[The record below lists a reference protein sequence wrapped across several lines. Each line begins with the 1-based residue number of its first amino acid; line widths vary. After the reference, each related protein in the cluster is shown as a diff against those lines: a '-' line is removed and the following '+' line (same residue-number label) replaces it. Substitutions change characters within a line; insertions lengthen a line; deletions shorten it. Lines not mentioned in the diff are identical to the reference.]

1 MSRNTK
7 VLVRTAQQPDYNA
20 VPIRINEDTDTVGT
34 LRQAAAKQLALPGC
48 DEYTVVWHGQ
58 SWASEMELSVL
69 QPKSTDVFVL
79 EKKVSVP
86 HREKR
91 AREDPPDPRGAV
103 DTSGPRLM
111 VPLLYGSEAHWIGAK
126 TPDDRTHRWTVYV
139 RAPNGHGLR

>member
-48 DEYTVVWHGQ
+48 DEYTVLWHGQ
-58 SWASEMELSVL
+58 SWASDMELSVL

-79 EKKVSVP
+79 EKKAPRS
-86 HREKR
+86 EKR
-91 AREDPPDPRGAV
+91 AREDPL
-103 DTSGPRLM
+103 S
-111 VPLLYGSEAHWIGAK
+111 
-126 TPDDRTHRWTVYV
+126 TPSFDASDRTRRTEI
-139 RAPNGHGLR
+139 